1 MKPFQ
6 IRKMWAIS
14 QACLVK
20 RKGKEN
26 GFPFDYLIISLEIQ
40 RRTFRKQW
48 FASYLC
54 RSKESGRSVDV
65 DSCVI
70 KNCN

>member
-40 RRTFRKQW
+40 RRTFRKNGSRLT
-48 FASYLC
+48 FVVPKKVGGASM
-54 RSKESGRSVDV
+54 
-65 DSCVI
+65 
-70 KNCN
+70 